1 VAELLSLAEAQRAVL
16 AHARPLPAELVPV
29 EEASGRVLAESAR
42 ARVDLPLFDSSA
54 MDGHAVR
61 AADVPGRLRVVGVV
75 ETGRPANRNLSAG
88 EAMAIG
94 TGGAV
99 PGGADAV
106 IPIEYVVVDGNEIEV
121 ERALDRGANIR
132 PRGRD
137 VRVGDSLVAAGAVV
151 SAARVGALAAAG
163 VSEVV
168 CGRRPQ
174 VAILATGSELRP
186 PGADL
191 APGQIYEANSL
202 LLASAAGSTGASV
215 TRLAPVADDEAAHR
229 EALGRGLL
237 GDVLITSGGVSVGTQ
252 DLVRR
257 VEVDLGVQEV
267 FWRVAVKPGKPVS
280 FGVRGGTLAF
290 GLPGNP
296 VSALV
301 GFELFVRPALL
312 ALQGASDP
320 LPRFLPGRLGADVRR
335 NAERDELLRA
345 RRDVDAGGVAL
356 HPVSGQESHMIAR
369 AATADAL
376 VFVPRGDGVLAA
388 GAPVRYLEL
397 S

>member
-1 VAELLSLAEAQRAVL
+1 VAGLLSLAEAQRAVL
-16 AHARPLPAELVPV
+16 EHARPLPAESVALA
-29 EEASGRVLAESAR
+29 EAAGRVLAEAAR
-42 ARVDLPLFDSSA
+42 AAVDLPPFDSSA
-54 MDGHAVR
+54 MDGYAVR
-61 AADVPGRLRVVGVV
+61 ATDVPGRLDVVATIA
-75 ETGRPANRNLSAG
+75 TGRPVDRELAAG

-99 PGGADAV
+99 PRGADAV
-106 IPIEYVVVDGNEIEV
+106 IPVEYVVDHGNQIDVRSALEV
-121 ERALDRGANIR
+121 GENVR

-137 VRVGDSLVAAGAVV
+137 VRAGDHVVGAGMVLT
-151 SAARVGALAAAG
+151 AARVGALAAAG
-163 VSEVV
+163 VPEAL
-168 CGRRPQ
+168 CARRPQ
-174 VAILATGSELRP
+174 VAVLATGSELRP
-186 PGADL
+186 AGTEL
-191 APGQIYEANSL
+191 SPGQIYEANSV
-202 LLASAAGSTGASV
+202 LLASAAEHAGASV
-215 TRLAPVADDEAAHR
+215 TRLTPVADDEAAHR
-229 EALGRGLL
+229 EALERALR
-237 GDVLITSGGVSVGTQ
+237 GDVLVTSGGVSVGTQ

-257 VEVDLGVQEV
+257 VERDLGVEEV

-280 FGVRGGTLAF
+280 FGVRDGTLVF

-320 LPRFLPGRLGADVRR
+320 APRFLPGRLAVDVSR

-345 RRDVDAGGVAL
+345 RIEVSASGVEL

-376 VFVPRGDGVLAA
+376 VLVPRGDGVLEA
-388 GAPVRYLEL
+388 GAPARYLEL